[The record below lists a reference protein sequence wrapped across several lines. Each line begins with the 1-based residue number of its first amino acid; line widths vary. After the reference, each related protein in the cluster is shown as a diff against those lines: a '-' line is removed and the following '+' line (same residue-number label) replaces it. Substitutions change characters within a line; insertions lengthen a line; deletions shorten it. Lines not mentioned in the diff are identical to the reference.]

1 MIINYQE
8 IFKNTGR
15 DLNNEDNLLYLLN
28 ENIDYLFTN
37 NKNYTKKQFEKIEE
51 IKEIIKVMQAE

>member
-15 DLNNEDNLLYLLN
+15 ALENEENFFYWLNSNVDYLLN
-28 ENIDYLFTN
+28 N
-37 NKNYTKKQFEKIEE
+37 NKNLTKKQYEKIEE
-51 IKEIIKVMQAE
+51 IKEMLKAIK

>member
-15 DLNNEDNLLYLLN
+15 VLNNEDDLLYLLN
-28 ENIDYLFTN
+28 ENIDYLFTH

-51 IKEIIKVMQAE
+51 IKEIIKAIQ